1 MDLET
6 LATVGLPLKWV
17 GDRLMT
23 TADVKPRHIGRVFT
37 AEVIADPNDP
47 KNFETDRVTAT
58 LEGVIGSTYL
68 VGGSEFD
75 ASELQNV
82 RVWRREVAR

>member
-23 TADVKPRHIGRVFT
+23 CGREACHRTGVHRHCR
-37 AEVIADPNDP
+37 P
-47 KNFETDRVTAT
+47 K
-58 LEGVIGSTYL
+58 
-68 VGGSEFD
+68 
-75 ASELQNV
+75 
-82 RVWRREVAR
+82 

>member
-17 GDRLMT
+17 GDRLVT

-37 AEVIADPNDP
+37 AEVLADPNDV
-47 KNFETDRVTAT
+47 KNFETERLTGT
-58 LEGVIGSTYL
+58 LEAVIGSVYL
-68 VGGSEFD
+68 VSGSEYD